1 MGPVSKGDKV
11 ALLENGT
18 VKADKVALRDLA
30 FWLPYTGKYLGKV
43 VPFAPFII
51 IDKHYTCTFFSMS
64 AFDSGITG
72 LTT

>member
-30 FWLPYTGKYLGKV
+30 FWLPYTGEYLGKV
-43 VPFAPFII
+43 VPFAPPV
-51 IDKHYTCTFFSMS
+51 
-64 AFDSGITG
+64 
-72 LTT
+72 L

>member
-30 FWLPYTGKYLGKV
+30 FWLPYTGEYLGKV
-43 VPFAPFII
+43 DITRI
-51 IDKHYTCTFFSMS
+51 
-64 AFDSGITG
+64 AFYYNNYKS
-72 LTT
+72 